1 MHEHRDSQVR
11 IAAGIALTRAA
22 KLAGVVPHTLR
33 IYEIDPKAIRNDHTR
48 AKCARYYRLLREFMA
63 ALAA

>member
-1 MHEHRDSQVR
+1 MHELRDSQVR
-11 IAAGIALTRAA
+11 IEAGIALTRAA

-33 IYEIDPKAIRNDHTR
+33 IYEIDPMAIRHDRTR
-48 AKCARYYRLLREFMA
+48 EKCARYYRLLREFMT